1 MPVVSISNLLN
12 RRIFFEKQ
20 VRLQLLQSARTVFL
34 TMVLPAVLARG
45 IYHFA
50 GVKVNFPQGAEF
62 FGSAFFVGR
71 GKSPLLEVI
80 LPISGQGDLPFGLG
94 GCSGKRPE
102 WMVNGINWG
111 RRIVGK
117 GE

>member
-1 MPVVSISNLLN
+1 MGFCLLSLYPILLN

-20 VRLQLLQSARTVFL
+20 VRLQLLQSTRTVFCGFASCFGKGH
-34 TMVLPAVLARG
+34 LPLCGGKSKFPARSR
-45 IYHFA
+45 IFWECFFA
-50 GVKVNFPQGAEF
+50 
-62 FGSAFFVGR
+62 GR

-102 WMVNGINWG
+102 WTVNGINWN
-111 RRIVGK
+111 
-117 GE
+117 